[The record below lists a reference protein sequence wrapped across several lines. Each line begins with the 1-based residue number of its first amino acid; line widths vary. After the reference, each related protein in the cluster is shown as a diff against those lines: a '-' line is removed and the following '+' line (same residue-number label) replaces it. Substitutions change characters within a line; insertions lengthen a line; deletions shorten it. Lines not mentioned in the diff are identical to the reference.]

1 MPLKNIFLISF
12 LNTKLL
18 AATAK
23 KKKKEKDW
31 KCKKRDNL
39 LTTERARMLRLR
51 GFS

>member
-18 AATAK
+18 AATA
-23 KKKKEKDW
+23 KKKEKDW